1 MSITQ
6 YNYFPLPS
14 GPPYLVLYT
23 CNLPLIQVAKDTSVS
38 KTIVKLKTRYL
49 ERDGWFCQWMMCVS
63 IHIFCFLHTDSS
75 NKSGIAHTF
84 HAMALH
90 SPDSAKKVASEILPL
105 IFLAMHAKAKE
116 DGTYIHKF

>member
-1 MSITQ
+1 MVYIICIGSKGHKCEQDHCKTKDKISRERWLVLSMDDDCMSIH
-6 YNYFPLPS
+6 
-14 GPPYLVLYT
+14 VL
-23 CNLPLIQVAKDTSVS
+23 CS
-38 KTIVKLKTRYL
+38 
-49 ERDGWFCQWMMCVS
+49 
-63 IHIFCFLHTDSS
+63 LHTDSS

-116 DGTYIHKF
+116 DGMTLYI